1 MQTAV
6 VETLVTLQVP
16 GLQRVQNSGLPTEV
30 LCLLNMVMPE
40 ELLED
45 EDYEEILEDI
55 REECCK
61 YGTVHSI
68 EIPRPVDG
76 VEVPGCGK
84 VSHYSWREERGASRV
99 GNRLKTNAF
108 RDEILENGIFCRIFS
123 KLFSNDSFC
132 DHICQAPKVTAVIS
146 FFFFAIWEPT
156 FIK

>member
-6 VETLVTLQVP
+6 VETLVMLQVP

-30 LCLLNMVMPE
+30 LCLLNMIMPE

-61 YGTVHSI
+61 YDTVRSI

-76 VEVPGCGK
+76 VEVPGCRK
-84 VSHYSWREERGASRV
+84 VSHYSSREERGASRV

-108 RDEILENGIFCRIFS
+108 RDEILQNGIFSRIFS

-132 DHICQAPKVTAVIS
+132 DHIC
-146 FFFFAIWEPT
+146 
-156 FIK
+156 